1 MLGGL
6 KPYPCKQENHFD
18 RKKRVALGFRIAVS
32 YRPFRKYPGEIMS
45 FQIHA
50 LSPAQFEPLFA
61 LPDSELT
68 KVRAARIIVEEK
80 PGYPCRVSL
89 ADAEIGETVIVVNFQ
104 HQSAESPYKATH
116 AIFVRQ
122 NVEQVFPDIDVV
134 PESLKT
140 RLISVRAFDDKHYM
154 INADVVDGS
163 RLGELI
169 QTMLQNT
176 KVAYLHLHNAKPGC
190 FAARVTRA

>member
-1 MLGGL
+1 
-6 KPYPCKQENHFD
+6 
-18 RKKRVALGFRIAVS
+18 
-32 YRPFRKYPGEIMS
+32 MS

-50 LSPAQFEPLFA
+50 LSPAQFEPLFT
-61 LPDSELT
+61 LSDSELT
-68 KVRAARIIVEEK
+68 KVRAARMIVDEK

-89 ADAEIGETVIVVNFQ
+89 ADAEIGETVILVNFK
-104 HQSAESPYKATH
+104 HQPAESPYKAAH

-122 NVEQVFPDIDVV
+122 NVEQAFPGIGVV
-134 PESLKT
+134 PESIMT

-154 INADVVDGS
+154 IKADVVDGARVS
-163 RLGELI
+163 DSI
-169 QTMLQNT
+169 QSIFQDR

>member
-1 MLGGL
+1 
-6 KPYPCKQENHFD
+6 
-18 RKKRVALGFRIAVS
+18 
-32 YRPFRKYPGEIMS
+32 MS

-61 LPDSELT
+61 LSDNELN
-68 KVRAARIIVEEK
+68 KVRTTRMIVEEK

-89 ADAEIGETVIVVNFQ
+89 ADAEIGETVILVNFQ
-104 HQSAESPYKATH
+104 HQPAESPYQATH

-122 NVEQVFPDIDVV
+122 NVEQAIPDIGVI
-134 PESLKT
+134 PESIKT
-140 RLISVRAFDDKHYM
+140 RLISVRAFDYRHNM

-163 RLGELI
+163 DLSESI
-169 QTMLQNT
+169 QAILQDTN
-176 KVAYLHLHNAKPGC
+176 VAYLHLHNAKPGC